1 LRAVTSATAATVLG
15 IRPKQLDNVLAR
27 IGARAFPI
35 GRQGRD
41 RRLPIQRLPEL
52 ALTLELVT
60 RLGVPVRKAH
70 RVAAAI
76 LQGDLDAGPVL
87 QLAVD
92 LAHLRRRI
100 DERLALAIETVVRL
114 PRGRP
119 TQTQPRRTRRDDR

>member
-1 LRAVTSATAATVLG
+1 MRAVTSATAATVLG

-27 IGARAFPI
+27 IGAGAFPV

-100 DERLALAIETVVRL
+100 DERLALAIESVVRL

-119 TQTQPRRTRRDDR
+119 TQAQPRRTRRDDR